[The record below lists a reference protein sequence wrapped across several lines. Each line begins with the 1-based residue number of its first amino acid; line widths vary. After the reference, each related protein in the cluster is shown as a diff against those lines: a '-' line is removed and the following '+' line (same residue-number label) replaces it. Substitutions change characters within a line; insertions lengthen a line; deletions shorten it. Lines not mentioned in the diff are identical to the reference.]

1 MTEHETTNTT
11 DDWEPDVYELLADE
25 SGAVFV
31 EYITLTITVSLI
43 GAIAVAGLGLPL
55 LRLFLTLEAFILFP
69 AP

>member
-1 MTEHETTNTT
+1 MNDHPETETHDE
-11 DDWEPDVYELLADE
+11 WEPDVYELLADQ

-31 EYITLTITVSLI
+31 EYITLTVMVSLI
-43 GAIAVAGLGLPL
+43 GAAAVASLGIPL